1 DLPAGLLALAQALS
15 VTERQLHGSLLN
27 NRRVVSRIC
36 GALFRG
42 SLTTLDAGLVPAS
55 LIGGQTGQ
63 FHYWLSLHGVSPC
76 GIAPRSR
83 LDDCLHA

>member
-27 NRRVVSRIC
+27 SRRGVSGIR

-42 SLTTLDAGLVPAS
+42 SLSDSLVRMDFLLTSFSHWSISLGL
-55 LIGGQTGQ
+55 LIE
-63 FHYWLSLHGVSPC
+63 
-76 GIAPRSR
+76 AER
-83 LDDCLHA
+83 